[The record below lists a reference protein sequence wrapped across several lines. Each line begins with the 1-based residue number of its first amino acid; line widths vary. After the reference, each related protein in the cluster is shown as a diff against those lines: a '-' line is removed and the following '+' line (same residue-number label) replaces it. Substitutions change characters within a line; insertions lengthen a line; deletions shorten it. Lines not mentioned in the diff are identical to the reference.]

1 MNRGRVM
8 RLAEEAQDMATEARA
23 KKTRNVFR
31 QLRTLLEA
39 LYFWHCL
46 RRTDEEHDVMK
57 EGEIHDY
64 ARQLLEAHGAAAVA
78 EAAQKAS
85 GSEQRGESEQART
98 WRRVEAALKL
108 MRGPHQK

>member
-1 MNRGRVM
+1 M
-8 RLAEEAQDMATEARA
+8 RIAEYAQDMATEARA

-31 QLRTLLEA
+31 PLRSLSEA
-39 LYFWHCL
+39 LYFWHYL
-46 RRTDEEHDVMK
+46 RRTDKEEHEAMK

-85 GSEQRGESEQART
+85 ALEQRAESEQART

-108 MRGPHQK
+108 MLGPHQM